1 MRSPIPTAA
10 ASVLQNLN
18 VGLFSWRYGLAG
30 TARWLSWPD
39 VPASSPVACAMHS
52 ECRIYRDDMNTI
64 DEQTIRERA
73 YEMWEAQG
81 RPQGSQD
88 DDWFA
93 AEAELMAERDAA
105 SGPLEP
111 LAADAAAVLEF
122 ELDAN
127 PEVRPAVKSR
137 VESNPRSTATNP

>member
-1 MRSPIPTAA
+1 
-10 ASVLQNLN
+10 
-18 VGLFSWRYGLAG
+18 
-30 TARWLSWPD
+30 
-39 VPASSPVACAMHS
+39 
-52 ECRIYRDDMNTI
+52 MNTI